1 MTDMRIEINA
11 GGIGGI
17 SVSDYQTHMQSFVSD
32 ADSVIASFKVVKS
45 NTYNLNGGVGN
56 LQRALDSISAR
67 VQQEEAKRTAVTQV
81 QSKANDF
88 LRLAA
93 RVDNWVAASVEQN
106 KEEFYRTKWLK
117 PMFSIDETAWYEDAW
132 NWLCGAKDAI
142 VEGTKAIRT
151 GIKNTIK
158 KAWDGLVV
166 FYNKYKIIID
176 TSLIV
181 VGAIAAIV
189 VVVAT
194 GGWALVPLLINVFGI
209 QASTAIAISTAIAV
223 ATVVTTVASST
234 LNIVDVWAEIDHPL
248 FDTFQSALNISN
260 SLLNITYSAG
270 NIYNAIKGFRIARFD
285 GNKIIQNNRSF
296 DLAQVD
302 SAGRTNIER
311 MNRGMAPIGKDGK
324 AVELH
329 HLLQTEDGG
338 LIELTQTAHR
348 GKGTYAFWHNT
359 DSSFTSV
366 VDHGKSW
373 TNFTKSYWKWRN
385 NTSYKLP
392 DFITKF
398 STLINIGTS
407 GSALLDSF

>member
-1 MTDMRIEINA
+1 MRIEISA
-11 GGIGGI
+11 GGIGGV
-17 SVSDYQTHMQSFVSD
+17 SVLDYQTHMQSFVSD
-32 ADSVIASFKVVKS
+32 ADSVIASFKAVKS

-56 LQRALDSISAR
+56 LQGALNSISAR
-67 VQQEEAKRTAVTQV
+67 VQQEEAKKTAATQI

-88 LRLAA
+88 LSLVA
-93 RVDNWVAASVEQN
+93 RVDKQVAVDVEQN
-106 KEEFYRTKWLK
+106 KDEFYRTNPWLK
-117 PMFSIDETAWYEDAW
+117 PASSTDETTWYEEAW
-132 NWLCGAKDAI
+132 NWLCDTKDAVVEGAKAI
-142 VEGTKAIRT
+142 WT
-151 GIKNTIK
+151 GIKDTVK
-158 KAWDGLVV
+158 KAWDGLVA
-166 FYNKYKIIID
+166 FYNEHKKIID
-176 TSLIV
+176 TILIV

-189 VVVAT
+189 AVVAT
-194 GGWALVPLLINVFGI
+194 GGWALVPLLINVFAI

-223 ATVVTTVASST
+223 AAVVTTVASST
-234 LNIVDVWAEIDHPL
+234 LNVVDVWAEIDNPL
-248 FDTFQSALNISN
+248 FNTFQSALNISS

-270 NIYNAIKGFRIARFD
+270 TIYNTIKGFRITRFD

-296 DLAQVD
+296 DLTQVD
-302 SAGRTNIER
+302 GAGRTNIDR

-359 DSSFTSV
+359 DSFFTSV

-398 STLINIGTS
+398 STLISIGTS
-407 GSALLDSF
+407 GSVLLDNL